1 MTTART
7 NRRVAAVASALCL
20 ALIVTIAILSA
31 TPSRDA
37 FGRRPSTFFTDPS
50 GARAIYLVLQQVL
63 PSVEQWRVPL
73 TALAWRRP
81 NSGRSTLIVMG
92 APGPLGHGEA
102 AVLEAWLE
110 SGGQL
115 IVATSAEW
123 HLQRRRGAEAA
134 KGFLAGHD
142 IQVRKN
148 LSGEAAIAGSLA
160 RSVGRGRIIYV
171 PDGYAFSNDTLR
183 TSDNAV
189 WLAER
194 CSEWGGPAWFDE
206 YHQGFGEQRGLIPL
220 VGLFA
225 TTPWGLVCLQLA
237 LAGAVYIV
245 GCQRRFGRPLE
256 ELPVERTDPMETVQA
271 IGGLFEASRAR
282 GLSARTIHQHLNAHL
297 SAILGHRIDLANA
310 QTRERL
316 ANPAGIGKADL
327 DAYAQVVKDAVDGER
342 ASDADLL
349 RIGREATAIARS
361 FSHGVARSKRAA
373 ATG

>member
-50 GARAIYLVLQQVL
+50 GARAIYLVLQRVL
-63 PSVEQWRVPL
+63 PSVEQWRRPL
-73 TALAWRRP
+73 TALTWRRSG
-81 NSGRSTLIVMG
+81 SGRSTLIVMG
-92 APGPLGHGEA
+92 APGPLGQSEA
-102 AVLEAWLE
+102 AALEAWIE

-123 HLQRRRGAEAA
+123 HLQRRRGAEPAD
-134 KGFLAGHD
+134 GFFAGHG
-142 IQVRKN
+142 IPLRKN
-148 LSGEAAIAGSLA
+148 LSGGAAIAGSLV
-160 RSVGRGRIIYV
+160 RSVGQGRIIYV

-194 CSEWGGPAWFDE
+194 CSEWGGAALFDE

-220 VGLFA
+220 IGVFA
-225 TTPWGLVCLQLA
+225 TTSWGLACLQLA

-256 ELPVERTDPMETVQA
+256 ELPMERTDPMETVQA
-271 IGGLFEASRAR
+271 IGGLFEASQARA
-282 GLSARTIHQHLNAHL
+282 LSARTIHQHLNSHL
-297 SAILGHRIDLANA
+297 SAILGYRIDLTNA

-327 DAYAQVVKDAVDGER
+327 DAYAEAVKGAVDGQR
-342 ASDADLL
+342 ASDADLV
-349 RIGREATAIARS
+349 RVGREATAIARS

>member
-50 GARAIYLVLQQVL
+50 GARAIYLVLQRVL
-63 PSVEQWRVPL
+63 PSVEQWRRPL
-73 TALAWRRP
+73 TALTWRP
-81 NSGRSTLIVMG
+81 SSSGRSTLIVMG
-92 APGPLGHGEA
+92 APGPLGQSEA
-102 AVLEAWLE
+102 AALEAWIE

-123 HLQRRRGAEAA
+123 QRQRRRGAEPAQ
-134 KGFLAGHD
+134 GFFAEHGIPL
-142 IQVRKN
+142 RKN
-148 LSGEAAIAGSLA
+148 LSGGAAIAGSLV
-160 RSVGRGRIIYV
+160 RSVGQGRIIYV

-194 CSEWGGPAWFDE
+194 CSEWGGPALFDE

-220 VGLFA
+220 IGVFA
-225 TTPWGLVCLQLA
+225 ATSWGLACLQLA
-237 LAGAVYIV
+237 LAAAVYIV

-271 IGGLFEASRAR
+271 IGGLFEASQARA
-282 GLSARTIHQHLNAHL
+282 LSARTIHQHLNASL
-297 SAILGHRIDLANA
+297 SAILGYRIDLANA

-327 DAYAQVVKDAVDGER
+327 DAYAEAVKGAVDGQR
-342 ASDADLL
+342 ASDADLV
-349 RIGREATAIARS
+349 RVGREATAIARS

>member
-50 GARAIYLVLQQVL
+50 GARAIYLVLQRVL
-63 PSVEQWRVPL
+63 PSVEQWRRPL
-73 TALAWRRP
+73 TALTWRP
-81 NSGRSTLIVMG
+81 SSSGRSTLIVMG
-92 APGPLGHGEA
+92 APGPLGQSEA
-102 AVLEAWLE
+102 AALEAWIE

-123 HLQRRRGAEAA
+123 QRQRRRGAEPAQ
-134 KGFLAGHD
+134 GFFAEHGIPL
-142 IQVRKN
+142 RKN
-148 LSGEAAIAGSLA
+148 LSGGAAIAGSLV
-160 RSVGRGRIIYV
+160 RSVGQGRIIYV

-194 CSEWGGPAWFDE
+194 CSEWGGPALFDE

-220 VGLFA
+220 IGVFA
-225 TTPWGLVCLQLA
+225 ATSWGLACLQLA
-237 LAGAVYIV
+237 LAAAVYIV

-271 IGGLFEASRAR
+271 IGGLFEASQARA
-282 GLSARTIHQHLNAHL
+282 LSARTIHQHLNASL
-297 SAILGHRIDLANA
+297 SAILGYRIDLANA

-316 ANPAGIGKADL
+316 ANPAGIGKAEL
-327 DAYAQVVKDAVDGER
+327 DAYADAVKDTVDGQR
-342 ASDADLL
+342 ASDADLV
-349 RIGREATAIARS
+349 RVGREATAIARS

>member
-50 GARAIYLVLQQVL
+50 GARAIYLVLQRVL
-63 PSVEQWRVPL
+63 PSVEQWRRPL
-73 TALAWRRP
+73 TALTWRP
-81 NSGRSTLIVMG
+81 SGSGRSTLIVMG
-92 APGPLGHGEA
+92 APGPLGQSEA
-102 AVLEAWLE
+102 AALEAWIE

-115 IVATSAEW
+115 IVATSVEW
-123 HLQRRRGAEAA
+123 QLQRRRGAEPA
-134 KGFLAGHD
+134 KGFFAEHGIPL
-142 IQVRKN
+142 RKN
-148 LSGEAAIAGSLA
+148 LSGGAAIAGSLV
-160 RSVGRGRIIYV
+160 RSVGQGRIIYV

-194 CSEWGGPAWFDE
+194 CSEWGGPALFDE

-220 VGLFA
+220 IGLFA

-256 ELPVERTDPMETVQA
+256 ELPMERTDPMETVQA
-271 IGGLFEASRAR
+271 IGGLFEASQARA
-282 GLSARTIHQHLNAHL
+282 LSARTIHQHLNSHL
-297 SAILGHRIDLANA
+297 SAILGYRIDLTNA

-316 ANPAGIGKADL
+316 ANPAGIGKAEL
-327 DAYAQVVKDAVDGER
+327 DAYAEAVTDTVDGQR
-342 ASDADLL
+342 ASDADLV

-373 ATG
+373 APG

>member
-7 NRRVAAVASALCL
+7 NRRVAAVASAVCL

-63 PSVEQWRVPL
+63 PSVEQWRRPL
-73 TALAWRRP
+73 TALTWRRSS
-81 NSGRSTLIVMG
+81 SGRSTLIVMG
-92 APGPLGHGEA
+92 APGPLGQSEA
-102 AVLEAWLE
+102 AALEAWIE

-123 HLQRRRGAEAA
+123 QLQRRRGAEPAD
-134 KGFLAGHD
+134 GFFARHGIPL
-142 IQVRKN
+142 RKN
-148 LSGEAAIAGSLA
+148 LSGGAAIAGSLV
-160 RSVGRGRIIYV
+160 RSVGQGRIIYV

-220 VGLFA
+220 IGVFA

-245 GCQRRFGRPLE
+245 GCRRRFGRPLE
-256 ELPVERTDPMETVQA
+256 ELPLERTDPMETVQA
-271 IGGLFEASRAR
+271 IGGLFEASQARA
-282 GLSARTIHQHLNAHL
+282 LSARTIHQHLNAYV
-297 SAILGHRIDLANA
+297 SAILGYRIDLANA

-316 ANPAGIGKADL
+316 ANPAGIAKADL
-327 DAYAQVVKDAVDGER
+327 DAYAEAVKGAVDGQR
-342 ASDADLL
+342 ASDADLV
-349 RIGREATAIARS
+349 RVGREATAIARS